1 MARGIVLVTGAGG
14 IAAALGFA
22 LGHATATVAASSAP
36 LVVAAAAGPLFP
48 STITVSDQEASHLQ
62 LRFGKAQVAPL
73 VRTVSTTGTVGYDQ
87 LRLARITPPARGRI
101 ETLDVT
107 VGDQVASGQRL
118 AVLDNFELSAVRSQV
133 SSANAAVTQAQ
144 AQVATAN
151 AALNRAENLVRTCGM
166 AQSEVEVRRAAAAG
180 MEAEL
185 RTRQAEL
192 RQYEEEEARLM
203 PVNATSTKASTVT
216 DPSETAAS
224 IATNGHLDSPGAIVA
239 PFKGIVDSV
248 AATQGE
254 IVGPSTRVFTVA
266 DLSTVWVNSDVP
278 ESDLG
283 AVVVGDAV
291 KVQVSAYPD
300 RIFAGR
306 VTYISDRI
314 DPSTG
319 TAKVRC
325 AVPNPDGALRIN
337 MFARTSIISPV
348 GRDAVQVPSSA
359 LQDVNSQTVVFIP
372 TTPGHFT
379 WHAVQTGLV
388 ANGQTQIS
396 GGLAA
401 GTAVVTDGSYWLKAA
416 LMQSTIPDE
425 G

>member
-1 MARGIVLVTGAGG
+1 MNNSP
-14 IAAALGFA
+14 
-22 LGHATATVAASSAP
+22 TATG
-36 LVVAAAAGPLFP
+36 VV
-48 STITVSDQEASHLQ
+48 
-62 LRFGKAQVAPL
+62 
-73 VRTVSTTGTVGYDQ
+73 VG
-87 LRLARITPPARGRI
+87 
-101 ETLDVT
+101 E
-107 VGDQVASGQRL
+107 
-118 AVLDNFELSAVRSQV
+118 AVRV
-133 SSANAAVTQAQ
+133 GV
-144 AQVATAN
+144 
-151 AALNRAENLVRTCGM
+151 G
-166 AQSEVEVRRAAAAG
+166 
-180 MEAEL
+180 L
-185 RTRQAEL
+185 R
-192 RQYEEEEARLM
+192 
-203 PVNATSTKASTVT
+203 
-216 DPSETAAS
+216 
-224 IATNGHLDSPGAIVA
+224 
-239 PFKGIVDSV
+239 
-248 AATQGE
+248 
-254 IVGPSTRVFTVA
+254 
-266 DLSTVWVNSDVP
+266 
-278 ESDLG
+278 
-283 AVVVGDAV
+283 VGDAV

-306 VTYISDRI
+306 VTYISDKI

-401 GTAVVTDGSYWLKAA
+401 GTPVVTDGSYWLKAA